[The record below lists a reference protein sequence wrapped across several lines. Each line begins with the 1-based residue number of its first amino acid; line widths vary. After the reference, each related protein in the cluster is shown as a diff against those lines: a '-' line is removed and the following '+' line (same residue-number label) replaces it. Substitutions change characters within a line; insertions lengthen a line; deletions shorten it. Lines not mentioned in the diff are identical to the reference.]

1 MSFVVVIAFVGL
13 TWAIAWKLAST
24 DDPRDSS
31 RVDAAELA
39 LIRKDAGTEQR
50 TAQEIAGASHSAW
63 RAVVQPSV
71 LAIALSLFCY
81 NYILFFFM
89 TWFPDYLVDAQGV
102 SLRDM
107 SLFTAV
113 PTVTG
118 VIVAGDHYGSAF
130 ATAGALGI
138 VGAVV
143 VLVLVRQREH
153 ADVSTESSTTSNP

>member
-1 MSFVVVIAFVGL
+1 MVIAFVGL

-24 DDPRDSS
+24 DVPRDSS
-31 RVDAAELA
+31 QVDAAELA
-39 LIRKDAGTEQR
+39 LTRKDAGTEQR

-89 TWFPDYLVDAQGV
+89 TWFPDHLVDAQGV

-118 VIVAGDHYGSAF
+118 IIVAGDHYGSAF

-138 VGAVV
+138 VGAVI
-143 VLVLVRQREH
+143 VLVRQRER
-153 ADVSTESSTTSNP
+153 ADVSTESSTTSTP

>member
-1 MSFVVVIAFVGL
+1 MVIAFVGL

-24 DDPRDSS
+24 DVPRDSS
-31 RVDAAELA
+31 QVDATELA

-89 TWFPDYLVDAQGV
+89 TWFPDHLVDAQGV

-118 VIVAGDHYGSAF
+118 IIVAGDHYGSAF

-138 VGAVV
+138 VGAVI
-143 VLVLVRQREH
+143 VLVRQRER
-153 ADVSTESSTTSNP
+153 ADVSTESSTTSTP

>member
-1 MSFVVVIAFVGL
+1 MVIAFVGL

-24 DDPRDSS
+24 DVPRDSS
-31 RVDAAELA
+31 QVDAAELA
-39 LIRKDAGTEQR
+39 LITKDAGTEQR

-89 TWFPDYLVDAQGV
+89 TWFPDHLVDAQGV

-118 VIVAGDHYGSAF
+118 IIVAGDHYGSAF

-138 VGAVV
+138 VGAVI
-143 VLVLVRQREH
+143 VLVRQRER
-153 ADVSTESSTTSNP
+153 ADVSTESSTTSTP